1 MGKGKVKLADL
12 LQRLKEQILIGDGA
26 MGSLLYS
33 YGVDRCFEELN
44 LTNPD
49 EVLRIHQAYIEARAD
64 VIQTNTYG
72 ANYIKL
78 ARYGLEDQVKKINE
92 AAVQIARKA
101 ATGKNTF
108 VLGTIGGIHGSQT
121 SIGTKE
127 EIKRSFRE
135 QLYCLLLAGVDGLLL
150 ETYYDFD
157 ELTTV
162 LKIAREATD
171 LPIITNVSMHEAGV
185 LQNGLA
191 LAEALEQLEGLGADV
206 VGINCR
212 LGPHH
217 MLESLESVPLLKRS
231 LLAVYPNAS
240 YPGYKDGKLFYE
252 NKPAYFKKYAA
263 KFREQGV
270 NLIGGCCGTTPEH
283 IQGLVQGLPDR
294 KPITEKNVKESK
306 AAIVATDSKELQQPS
321 LVDIVNKRHSVIV
334 ELDTPKHLNVE
345 KYFEGVQALHD
356 VGVDAIT
363 LADNSLAS
371 PRICNAS
378 MASLIKQK
386 VNTAPLVHITCR
398 DRNLIGLQSH
408 LMGLHTLGITEL
420 LAITGDPTKI
430 GDFPGATSVFD
441 VTSFE
446 LLEMIKKFNE
456 GISMSGKSLQEKTN
470 FTVAAAFNPNVR
482 YLDRATNRLRKK
494 MEAGAD
500 YFITQPIYDTQKI
513 VDVYEATKDL
523 GAPIYIG
530 IMPLTSS
537 QNAEFLHNEVPGIK
551 LTDEVR
557 ARMALADGDREQS
570 TEQGLRIA
578 EELIDVALEHF
589 HGIYLVTPFTRYDM
603 TVHLT
608 EYINKKVAN
617 GAGKKIIQSA
627 GTLN

>member
-1 MGKGKVKLADL
+1 ML
-12 LQRLKEQILIGDGA
+12 RSLKSQILIGDGA

-33 YGVDRCFEELN
+33 HGVDRCFEELN
-44 LTNPD
+44 LTNSE
-49 EVLRIHQAYIEARAD
+49 EVLRIHRAYIEAGAD

-92 AAVQIARKA
+92 AAVKIAKEA
-101 ATGKNTF
+101 AKGKDTF
-108 VLGTIGGIHGSQT
+108 VIGTIGGIHGSQT

-135 QLYCLLLAGVDGLLL
+135 QLYCLLLEGVDGLLL

-157 ELTTV
+157 ELRTV

-171 LPIITNVSMHEAGV
+171 IPIITNVSMHEAGV
-185 LQNGLA
+185 LQNGLD
-191 LAEALEQLEGLGADV
+191 LADALEELESLGADV

-217 MLESLESVPLLKRS
+217 MLKSLETVPLPKRA

-240 YPGYKDGKLFYE
+240 FPGYQDGKLFYE
-252 NKPAYFKKYAA
+252 NKPDYFEQYAS

-270 NLIGGCCGTTPEH
+270 HLIGGCCGTTPEH
-283 IQGLVQGLPDR
+283 IQGLVQGLTDR
-294 KPITEKNVKESK
+294 SPVTEKEIKKKE
-306 AAIVATDSKELQQPS
+306 IVPEARTTEPTENPN
-321 LVDIVNKRHSVIV
+321 LVEIVNQRHSVIV
-334 ELDTPKHLNVE
+334 ELDSPKHLNTE
-345 KYFEGVQALHD
+345 KYFEGVKALEE

-386 VNTAPLVHITCR
+386 GNATPLVHITCR

-408 LMGLHTLGITEL
+408 LMGLHALGITEL

-446 LLEMIKKFNE
+446 LLEMIQKFNE
-456 GISMSGKSLQEKTN
+456 GISLSGKSLQHKTN

-482 YLDRATNRLRKK
+482 HLDRAMNRLKKK
-494 MEAGAD
+494 MESGAD
-500 YFITQPIYDTQKI
+500 YFITQPIYSTQKI
-513 VDVYEATKDL
+513 IDVYEATKDL

-557 ARMALADGDREQS
+557 DRMASAAGNREQS
-570 TEQGLRIA
+570 TAQGLKIA

-589 HGIYLVTPFTRYDM
+589 HGVYLVTPFTRYDM

-608 EYINKKVAN
+608 EYIHEKVAK
-617 GAGKKIIQSA
+617 GAGKKVIQPA
-627 GTLN
+627 GVLN

>member
-1 MGKGKVKLADL
+1 MKLADL

-49 EVLRIHQAYIEARAD
+49 EVLHIHQAYIEAGAD
-64 VIQTNTYG
+64 IIQTNTYG

-101 ATGKNTF
+101 ATERNAF
-108 VLGTIGGIHGSQT
+108 VIGTIGGIHGSHT
-121 SIGTKE
+121 PIGTIE

-135 QLYCLLLAGVDGLLL
+135 QLYCLLLEGVDGLLL

-171 LPIITNVSMHEAGV
+171 IPIITNVSMHEAGV
-185 LQNGLA
+185 LQNGMQLA
-191 LAEALEQLEGLGADV
+191 DALVQLEVLGADI

-217 MLESLESVPLLKRS
+217 MLKSLESVPIPKRAR
-231 LLAVYPNAS
+231 LAVYPNAS
-240 YPGYKDGKLFYE
+240 FPGYKDGKLFYE
-252 NKPAYFKKYAA
+252 NKPEYFEKYAS

-270 NLIGGCCGTTPEH
+270 SLMGGCCGTTPEH
-283 IQGLVQGLPDR
+283 IQGFAQGLPNR
-294 KPITEKNVKESK
+294 KPITKKQVTKSK
-306 AAIVATDSKELQQPS
+306 AEITAINARKLQQPS
-321 LVDIVNKRHSVIV
+321 LVEIVNKRHSVIV
-334 ELDTPKHLNVE
+334 ELDTPKHLQVE
-345 KYFEGVQALHD
+345 KYFEGVKALQD
-356 VGVDAIT
+356 AGVDAIT

-386 VNTAPLVHITCR
+386 VNASPLVHITCR

-446 LLEMIKKFNE
+446 LLEMIQKFNQ

-482 YLDRATNRLRKK
+482 YLDRATLRLNKK

-500 YFITQPIYDTQKI
+500 YFITQPIYSPQKI
-513 VDVYEATKDL
+513 VDIYEATKNL

-557 ARMALADGDREQS
+557 ARMTLADGNRAQS
-570 TEQGLRIA
+570 TQKGLEIA

-589 HGIYLVTPFTRYDM
+589 HGIYLVTPFMRYDM

-608 EYINKKVAN
+608 EYINRKIGKEKKL
-617 GAGKKIIQSA
+617 IQPV
-627 GTLN
+627 GIMK